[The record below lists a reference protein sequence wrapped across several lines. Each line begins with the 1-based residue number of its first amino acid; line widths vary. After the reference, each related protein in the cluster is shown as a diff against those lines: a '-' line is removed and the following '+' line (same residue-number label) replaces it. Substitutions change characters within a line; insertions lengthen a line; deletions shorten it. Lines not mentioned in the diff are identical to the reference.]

1 MGLKIIIAT
10 PLYLSS
16 VFVAPAQPFFQHGT
30 RFPVAMVGTQP
41 LDITESTSVSSLL
54 PSAEQDI
61 DTPGNWIH
69 KETWIICYA
78 GTSLSA
84 QMDTEERATTQVT
97 TVSLNDCVTILQVV
111 TQGQKSYPD
120 LVFINPWFP
129 TTWMRNVFF
138 DIKVNVFLQLNNNA
152 FIHCNYYYSK
162 LQHYTT
168 VRNRKFHISN
178 RCC

>member
-69 KETWIICYA
+69 KET
-78 GTSLSA
+78 
-84 QMDTEERATTQVT
+84 
-97 TVSLNDCVTILQVV
+97 
-111 TQGQKSYPD
+111 
-120 LVFINPWFP
+120 
-129 TTWMRNVFF
+129 
-138 DIKVNVFLQLNNNA
+138 
-152 FIHCNYYYSK
+152 
-162 LQHYTT
+162 
-168 VRNRKFHISN
+168 
-178 RCC
+178 